1 MALPASGQISFNDIQ
16 TELGL
21 NISGQNAIGDF
32 ISYFPSMDQNTP
44 YGMNEFYSQIYYN
57 ATTNGGAVSTFGSST
72 PYTKTG
78 TIVVRGSVTIK
89 FNASSG
95 AGSGNTVTGTLEVNG
110 TTYYQTATAL
120 TSPTRPNTTYQY
132 ISLSAGS
139 YPYTLGL
146 YTANSTNWT
155 LNFQFQYP

>member
-1 MALPASGQISFNDIQ
+1 MALPSSGPISFNDIQ
-16 TELGL
+16 TEIAL
-21 NISGQNAIGDF
+21 NIGGQNAIGDF

-95 AGSGNTVTGTLEVNG
+95 AGSGNTVTGTLTVNG
-110 TTYYQTATAL
+110 TTYYQTATYSSGPRT
-120 TSPTRPNTTYQY
+120 TSQY
-132 ISLSAGS
+132 ISLPAGS
-139 YPYTLGL
+139 YPYTLDRSSS
-146 YTANSTNWT
+146 NSTNWT

>member
-1 MALPASGQISFNDIQ
+1 MSLPASGQISFNDIQ
-16 TELGL
+16 TELGM
-21 NISGQNAIGDF
+21 NISGQNGIGDF
-32 ISYFPSMDQNTP
+32 ISYFPSMNQSTP
-44 YGMNEFYSQIYYN
+44 YGMDEFFSQTYYN

-95 AGSGNTVTGTLEVNG
+95 AGSGNTVTGTLTVNG
-110 TTYYQTATAL
+110 NTYYQTATAL
-120 TSPTRPNTTYQY
+120 TSPTRANTTSQY
-132 ISLSAGS
+132 ISLPAGS
-139 YPYTLGL
+139 YPYTLDRSSS
-146 YTANSTNWT
+146 NSTNWT

>member
-44 YGMNEFYSQIYYN
+44 YGMDEFYSQIYYN

-72 PYTKTG
+72 PYPKSG

-95 AGSGNTVTGTLEVNG
+95 AVSGNTVTGTLTVNG
-110 TTYYQTATAL
+110 NTYYQTATYSSGHA
-120 TSPTRPNTTYQY
+120 NTTSQY
-132 ISLSAGS
+132 ISLPAGS
-139 YPYTLGL
+139 YPYTLDKSSN
-146 YTANSTNWT
+146 NSN
-155 LNFQFQYP
+155 N